1 MKDVID
7 TVTRV
12 KKQREA
18 EAKRMVKEAAV
29 ICGSIILV
37 AVIVIVVGMRIG

>member
-12 KKQREA
+12 KKLREA
-18 EAKRMVKEAAV
+18 EAKKMLREAMI
-29 ICGSIILV
+29 ICGTIIVLV
-37 AVIVIVVGMRIG
+37 VTIFVVLYSRQ

>member
-12 KKQREA
+12 KQQRKA
-18 EAKRMVKEAAV
+18 EAKKMVKECTI
-29 ICGSIILV
+29 ICGTIIVLTV
-37 AVIVIVVGMRIG
+37 TIIIIGIRIA